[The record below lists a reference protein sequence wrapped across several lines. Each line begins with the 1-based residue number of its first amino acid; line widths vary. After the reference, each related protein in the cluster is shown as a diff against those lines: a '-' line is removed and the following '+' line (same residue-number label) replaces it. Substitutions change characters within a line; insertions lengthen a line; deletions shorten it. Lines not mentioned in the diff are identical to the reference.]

1 MWCRSSPPT
10 ISKTVLYYASFA
22 VDLHNDPTRCSVM
35 DIVLVVN
42 SRTDHQTKC
51 TRCTSQLSII
61 ESGWSSRSSWSP
73 LTSHLVYGPLLFW
86 CTIRTWSVVNK
97 VINNRTRLE

>member
-42 SRTDHQTKC
+42 SRTDHQMHA
-51 TRCTSQLSII
+51 LHIAA
-61 ESGWSSRSSWSP
+61 
-73 LTSHLVYGPLLFW
+73 LY
-86 CTIRTWSVVNK
+86 
-97 VINNRTRLE
+97 NRIRLE